1 MYGGSIGDCLV
12 GVDASVWLLSIE
24 VFFEELLDL
33 GDSSGSS
40 DEHDLIDLT
49 ALEPRVIHSLLDR
62 LEGILEEIVAEL
74 LKFSTCECLFE
85 VNTVDKVLNENGHL
99 LDAR

>member
-1 MYGGSIGDCLV
+1 LYGGSIGDCLV
-12 GVDASVWLLSIE
+12 GVDASVWLLAIE

-62 LEGILEEIVAEL
+62 LKGILEEIVAEL
-74 LKFSTCECLFE
+74 LKFSTCECLLE
-85 VNTVDKVLNENGHL
+85 ANAVNEVLNENSYL